1 MFVLTQVTPSMETTP
16 CDSPLATPRAAAPAL
31 TPRAG
36 MSPYTNISRGSA
48 IKLTSP
54 KSETDAIAGGSARPL
69 PPPLPSMPRLDRAV
83 STSDIDNDRAKIPGI
98 SSAGIMGGR
107 VHKLVKSPS
116 MNLQVKLLFSNVLLY
131 IA

>member
-16 CDSPLATPRAAAPAL
+16 CDSPAATPRASAPAL

-48 IKLTSP
+48 TKLTSP
-54 KSETDAIAGGSARPL
+54 KNEKDTTARASVLPL
-69 PPPLPSMPRLDRAV
+69 PPPMPSMPRLDRAV

-107 VHKLVKSPS
+107 IHKLVKSPS
-116 MNLQVKLLFSNVLLY
+116 MNLQVH
-131 IA
+131 

>member
-16 CDSPLATPRAAAPAL
+16 CESPAATPRAAAPAS

-36 MSPYTNISRGSA
+36 MSPYTNITRNTSTA
-48 IKLTSP
+48 KLTPPHQNEIESNTRVASP
-54 KSETDAIAGGSARPL
+54 LLS
-69 PPPLPSMPRLDRAV
+69 PPKPRLDRAV

-116 MNLQVKLLFSNVLLY
+116 MNLQVRKCNFY
-131 IA
+131 FTWCRK